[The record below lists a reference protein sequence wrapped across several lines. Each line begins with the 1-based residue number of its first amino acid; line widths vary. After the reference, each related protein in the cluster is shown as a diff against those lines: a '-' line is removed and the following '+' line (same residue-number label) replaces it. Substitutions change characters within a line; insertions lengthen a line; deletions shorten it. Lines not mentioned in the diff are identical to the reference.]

1 MENIIVEGVGV
12 KENKKGSQLDYLNY
26 KHYKSLS

>member
-12 KENKKGSQLDYLNY
+12 KENKKGSLTDYLNY
-26 KHYKSLS
+26 KHYISPS

>member
-12 KENKKGSQLDYLNY
+12 KENIPTP
-26 KHYKSLS
+26 KSEDKIINQHL